1 MTAMFALAKLQ
12 LRIIKNDPWF
22 LVIMFG
28 MPLVVMPLFKRT
40 MRLSLLDSGFEGATG
55 AEQVVPGQ
63 AILFGFFVGGS
74 VGFALF
80 REHGWQTWD
89 RLRASAASSRAL
101 LGGFALPWTLI
112 HVLYQSALFI
122 AGGLALGLR
131 FNGGS
136 PIAWLLVVIGY
147 AAVVVALVLLA
158 ASTFR
163 TANQVSAFQNVGA
176 MVFGGL
182 GGALV
187 PLEQLPGWAQAIA
200 PITPSYWA
208 MEGHRS
214 VFLEQGSV
222 VDVAVPVLVMLGG
235 AAVIGFFA
243 SLRFRA
249 DETKEFFA

>member
-1 MTAMFALAKLQ
+1 MTAAFALAKLQ
-12 LRIIKNDPWF
+12 LRIIRNDPWF

-28 MPLVVMPLFKRT
+28 MALVVMPLFKRT
-40 MRLSLLDSGFEGATG
+40 MELSLVDSGFAGATG

-89 RLRASAASSRAL
+89 RLRASAASSRSL
-101 LGGFALPWTLI
+101 LAGFAMPWTLI
-112 HVLYQSALFI
+112 HVLYQTAVFL

-147 AAVVVALVLLA
+147 AACVVSLVLLA

-176 MVFGGL
+176 MAFGGL

-200 PITPSYWA
+200 PATPAYWA

-214 VFLEQGSV
+214 VFLEQGGV
-222 VDVAVPVLVMLGG
+222 VDVIVPVAVLLGTAAAIGVM
-235 AAVIGFFA
+235 A
-243 SLRFRA
+243 SMRFRA